1 MNFNKFN
8 VSIQNCCNHFRIFVF
23 LELEQSSIEDEVKK
37 GANQRMFSSFKSLF
51 SNEKNRNGISKDM
64 IFKGRNTKDAIVGN
78 KTKETI
84 GGKKVNV
91 EQIDSAENILKE
103 ETPKLLSANIV
114 LPDTTNSNTHIVDT
128 FLSPGKL
135 FLKS

>member
-1 MNFNKFN
+1 M
-8 VSIQNCCNHFRIFVF
+8 F
-23 LELEQSSIEDEVKK
+23 LELEQITIEDAAKK
-37 GANQRMFSSFKSLF
+37 DANQRIFSSFKNLF
-51 SNEKNRNGISKDM
+51 SNEKNSNGISKDM
-64 IFKGRNTKDAIVGN
+64 IFKGRNTKDAILGN

-91 EQIDSAENILKE
+91 EQIDSAENILE
-103 ETPKLLSANIV
+103 EEKPKLLSANIV

-128 FLSPGKL
+128 FLNPGKL